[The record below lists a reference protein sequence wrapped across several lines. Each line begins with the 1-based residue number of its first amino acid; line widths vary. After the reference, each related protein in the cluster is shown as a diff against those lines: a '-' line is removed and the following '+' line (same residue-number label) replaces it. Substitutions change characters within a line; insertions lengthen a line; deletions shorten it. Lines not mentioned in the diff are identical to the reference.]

1 MTIFLICMIPVSAM
15 LSFVLCALLS
25 AASAADRQEE
35 IYFAEMAKKK
45 ARSITPDERAS

>member
-15 LSFVLCALLS
+15 LGFVLCALLS

-35 IYFAEMAKKK
+35 KYFAQKAVEEKKE
-45 ARSITPDERAS
+45 ANP